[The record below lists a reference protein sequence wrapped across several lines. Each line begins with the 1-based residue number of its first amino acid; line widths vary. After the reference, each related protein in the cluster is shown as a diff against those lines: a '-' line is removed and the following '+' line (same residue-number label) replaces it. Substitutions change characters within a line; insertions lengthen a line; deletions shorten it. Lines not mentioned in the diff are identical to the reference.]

1 MKFTLQPEDK
11 VELEKLAKSGM
22 TPVIISQRAKILLKK
37 AENKSSTVVAG
48 EIGVNRGCAKEFVQ
62 YRICPRLKPAKQIRQ
77 KRFCVSS
84 WSGLS

>member
-48 EIGVNRGCAKEFVQ
+48 EIGAKSIVTVG
-62 YRICPRLKPAKQIRQ
+62 RIKPCLI
-77 KRFCVSS
+77 S
-84 WSGLS
+84 